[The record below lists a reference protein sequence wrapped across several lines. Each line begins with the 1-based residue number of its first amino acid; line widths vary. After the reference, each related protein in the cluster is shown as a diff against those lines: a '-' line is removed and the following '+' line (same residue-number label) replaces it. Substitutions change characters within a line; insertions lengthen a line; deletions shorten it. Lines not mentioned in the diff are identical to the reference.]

1 MDILNI
7 LYSHSAKAS
16 FLINFKKLVGALK
29 APPINQEK
37 KKNNLKFNSGGGLTP
52 LPN

>member
-29 APPINQEK
+29 APPKLTK
-37 KKNNLKFNSGGGLTP
+37 KKKIKVVIKSLTWGGL
-52 LPN
+52 

>member
-37 KKNNLKFNSGGGLTP
+37 KRIT
-52 LPN
+52 

>member
-37 KKNNLKFNSGGGLTP
+37 KNKSCN
-52 LPN
+52 